1 MQPSQ
6 NKNAK
11 SKEVKIETQLLNSTQ
26 KKYEIKSSQNRN
38 TKLKAVKKMKINKKK
53 QAIKSLDVVIGY

>member
-38 TKLKAVKKMKINKKK
+38 TKLKAVKKMKI
-53 QAIKSLDVVIGY
+53 I